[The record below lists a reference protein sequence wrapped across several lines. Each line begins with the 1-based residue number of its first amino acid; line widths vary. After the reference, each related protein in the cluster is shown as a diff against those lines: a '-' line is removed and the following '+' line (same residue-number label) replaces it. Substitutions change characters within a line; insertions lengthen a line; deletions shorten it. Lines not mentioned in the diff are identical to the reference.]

1 MNKNDVLK
9 ILKEL
14 DFPTDEFY
22 LLSGGSLVLRGI
34 RDVCSDVDLCI
45 STELFEQ
52 IKDKYH
58 LTDDKKNDFG
68 FYRLS
73 DNIEVVVNDK
83 DDFKYIR
90 KARALLESYPNF
102 SILLSVD
109 GGINNETRK
118 KVGACDIVVSGSYIL
133 KNSNYQD
140 AINSLR

>member
-45 STELFEQ
+45 STELFEK
-52 IKDKYH
+52 IKDEYH
-58 LTDDKKNDFG
+58 LTDDKKNKCG
-68 FYRLS
+68 FYKLS

-83 DDFKYIR
+83 DDFKMNPSSPYN
-90 KARALLESYPNF
+90 LEDLET
-102 SILLSVD
+102 IL
-109 GGINNETRK
+109 EFK
-118 KVGACDIVVSGSYIL
+118 KRVNRPKDQIDIQRIEAYL
-133 KNSNYQD
+133 AEQE
-140 AINSLR
+140 R